1 MKYIPCAIIMV
12 LLFSCGPKGGGENAS
27 TTNDTTSTA
36 AITPDLPFDT
46 LLTFCNWNEIGLRDT
61 PSEKGKFITTV
72 YLGEQLTLAG
82 DSANEESAGKKIL
95 FRKVK
100 LSDGKEG
107 WLRDDF
113 LGVRSI
119 PGVITQE
126 TSIYMRPDDA
136 AVSDKKFNFMDV
148 VSVKPSKGNWVE
160 VKGKPQGSTWFLTGY
175 IHPGPGLSLNKLDA
189 EVAFRYARAMSA
201 KDEATKQ
208 TRMAQIMNDSYLQ
221 RADLYA
227 RLFLDQ
233 DVDSDEDPGSD
244 NVPDTQVVYT
254 FSGTTGDLQNA
265 GAEFIP
271 DGDNK
276 PKSALFFD
284 GETFLAKDLYP
295 TEDASYCFWI
305 KPQRIDEGSIPFI
318 IGNACTSGYAINLI
332 DNKKG
337 GMQVTV
343 LCGGVNTNV
352 TDSPYSIPLNQW
364 VHLCLVKQGN
374 NFTII
379 VDGKVSSS
387 GTSAYNPPT
396 EGLTLGGAWGCN
408 PTDQHG
414 SFYGSM
420 DDFFIAPY
428 AIDEQRALQIRSS
441 NF

>member
-254 FSGTTGDLQNA
+254 FSGTTGDLQM
-265 GAEFIP
+265 
-271 DGDNK
+271 
-276 PKSALFFD
+276 
-284 GETFLAKDLYP
+284 LAPSLYP
-295 TEDASYCFWI
+295 TAITNQSPRYFSTAKHSLQKTCIPRKTHRIAFGSNPNASTKDQFHLSSAT
-305 KPQRIDEGSIPFI
+305 PAQ
-318 IGNACTSGYAINLI
+318 AATQLI
-332 DNKKG
+332 LL
-337 GMQVTV
+337 T
-343 LCGGVNTNV
+343 TR
-352 TDSPYSIPLNQW
+352 
-364 VHLCLVKQGN
+364 
-374 NFTII
+374 
-379 VDGKVSSS
+379 KV
-387 GTSAYNPPT
+387 
-396 EGLTLGGAWGCN
+396 EC
-408 PTDQHG
+408 
-414 SFYGSM
+414 
-420 DDFFIAPY
+420 
-428 AIDEQRALQIRSS
+428 R
-441 NF
+441 